1 MSSTSSSAEK
11 GGGTSG
17 GATSGTNGG
26 KTAGGK
32 TGGVTSGSGGGT
44 AEADSASLG
53 GCDVAKGRWVPS
65 HEPPPYTGFT
75 CTTLRAYENCQKN
88 KRPDSAYLNWQWQ
101 PDDCDLR
108 RFDPAAF
115 ASRFRNKVL
124 GISGDSFSSNFG
136 SSIRCII
143 ASFTTTKDFTS
154 TWYGQDVRGYK
165 VPAYNITF
173 LSLSAVFL
181 VDATPM
187 GAAKSSGTWKIH
199 LDKPKEVWAAVL
211 RFLDVFIFTTGHWFV
226 NAPPKLRQ
234 FYMKGVLQNDMSP
247 FEAMRVAL
255 STVRDS
261 IINSDYRGVPVM
273 LSYSP
278 YHYEE
283 AYGGDPKKCCKG
295 AQRPFTDAEVA
306 IAERG
311 TEALDAVA
319 TQLGVF
325 QQVTKPPVKAD
336 ERATFRIM
344 DVTRLSLMRPDAH
357 LQNYTGASGTDC
369 SHWCNPGLPDTW
381 SDILYN
387 VLMPA

>member
-1 MSSTSSSAEK
+1 
-11 GGGTSG
+11 
-17 GATSGTNGG
+17 
-26 KTAGGK
+26 
-32 TGGVTSGSGGGT
+32 
-44 AEADSASLG
+44 
-53 GCDVAKGRWVPS
+53 WVPS

-88 KRPDSAYLNWQWQ
+88 KRPDSTYLNWQWQ
-101 PDDCDLR
+101 PDDCDLT

-199 LDKPKEVWAAVL
+199 LDKPKEVWASVL
-211 RFLDVFIFTTGHWFV
+211 RFLDIFIFNTGHWFV
-226 NAPPKLRQ
+226 NVRPTCLTSLLARTLPPLLLFADPCMSIPAPQQAPPKLRQ
-234 FYMKGVLQNDMSP
+234 FYMKGVLQSDMSP
-247 FEAMRVAL
+247 FQAMSVAL
-255 STVRDS
+255 STVRDF

-283 AYGGDPKKCCKG
+283 AYGGDPKKSCKG
-295 AQRPFTDAEVA
+295 AQRPFTNAEVA
-306 IAERG
+306 VAERG
-311 TEALDAVA
+311 TEALDAVV

-387 VLMPA
+387 VLMSS

>member
-1 MSSTSSSAEK
+1 MPHA
-11 GGGTSG
+11 
-17 GATSGTNGG
+17 
-26 KTAGGK
+26 
-32 TGGVTSGSGGGT
+32 
-44 AEADSASLG
+44 L
-53 GCDVAKGRWVPS
+53 GRWVPS

-88 KRPDSAYLNWQWQ
+88 KRPDSTYLNWQWQ
-101 PDDCDLR
+101 PDDCDLT

-199 LDKPKEVWAAVL
+199 LDKPKEVWASVL
-211 RFLDVFIFTTGHWFV
+211 RFLDIFIFNTGHWFV

-234 FYMKGVLQNDMSP
+234 FYMKGVLQSDMSP
-247 FEAMRVAL
+247 FQAMSVAL
-255 STVRDS
+255 STVRDF

-283 AYGGDPKKCCKG
+283 AYGGDPKKSCKG
-295 AQRPFTDAEVA
+295 AQRPFTNAEVA
-306 IAERG
+306 VAERG
-311 TEALDAVA
+311 TEALDAVV

-387 VLMPA
+387 VLMSS